1 MSYLNSNTE
10 LLATKQDMDSLFLT
24 FNEYIFNDINEKNI
38 LEEVIYTISL
48 SVEANYDVKE
58 VVFQVNDQEI
68 YKSVIKTIE
77 NS

>member
-1 MSYLNSNTE
+1 MNKEKEILILNIDDVLPNRFQPRI
-10 LLATKQDMDSLFLT
+10 KF
-24 FNEYIFNDINEKNI
+24 NEKNI

-48 SVEANYDVKE
+48 SVDANYDVKE
-58 VVFQVNDQEI
+58 VVFQVDNQEI